1 MSEDN
6 IDRDWMVDAI
16 LSGRIKPKSD
26 VAAEELKTM
35 GERIRNQEPQFHEV
49 YENSDFKQGM
59 NRGAFLKEN
68 QIIQLFLDSD
78 SACAE
83 WAIGVIQGENK

>member
-1 MSEDN
+1 MSEENKDTSLPQV
-6 IDRDWMVDAI
+6 IHPGWDTPEPTEESW
-16 LSGRIKPKSD
+16 K
-26 VAAEELKTM
+26 AA